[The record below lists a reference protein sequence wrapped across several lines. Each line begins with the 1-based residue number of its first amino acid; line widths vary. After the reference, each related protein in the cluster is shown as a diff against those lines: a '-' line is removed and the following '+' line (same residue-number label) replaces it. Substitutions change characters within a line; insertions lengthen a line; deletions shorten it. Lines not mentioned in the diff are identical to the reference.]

1 MKLSISFINAE
12 DNMNYLHRILLT
24 YFEYSIKD
32 INSYEE
38 LTEEE
43 KQIIPK
49 EVFNLITDKNDGKST
64 SSNL

>member
-1 MKLSISFINAE
+1 MKLSTSFTNAE
-12 DNMNYLHRILLT
+12 GNMNYLHRILLAH
-24 YFEYSIKD
+24 FEYSIKD

>member
-1 MKLSISFINAE
+1 MKLGINFINAE
-12 DNMNYLHRILLT
+12 
-24 YFEYSIKD
+24 D

-38 LTEEE
+38 LTKEE

-49 EVFNLITDKNDGKST
+49 EVFNLITNKDNGKST